1 MRRRQ
6 LTCILLTLLLLTGC
20 TYSTGGG
27 ADASEADPEAAK
39 SSTEYLEAMDTYMT
53 LTAYGSHREEALEE
67 ACAEIR
73 RLEALLS
80 TGSQDSEVYA
90 LNQSGSAVLSDDTA
104 ALVEYALRLYD
115 STGGAFDITVYPL
128 MELWGFT
135 TQDYQVPTAEALAE
149 TLALVGSDRLT
160 YDSDTQTLTLAQGQA
175 VDFGGIAK
183 GYTSQRVME
192 LFLEAGV
199 SSAMVSL
206 GGNIHCLGTK
216 PDGSLWRIG
225 IQDPFGEDGDIAAVV
240 SVADQAVIT
249 SGGYQRFFQDEDTGE
264 TYHHIIDPA
273 TGCPAKSGLA
283 SVSIVTG
290 DGTLGDGLST
300 ALYIMG
306 LEEATAYWQAHSG
319 EFQAIFIDDDGAI
332 YVTEGIADEV
342 TADAGFT
349 VLTAE

>member
-1 MRRRQ
+1 MKR
-6 LTCILLTLLLLTGC
+6 ILCALLSLCLLTGC
-20 TYSTGGG
+20 AYSTGGG
-27 ADASEADPEAAK
+27 TDVSEADPEASEA
-39 SSTEYLEAMDTYMT
+39 STEYLEAMDTYMT
-53 LTAYGSHREEALEE
+53 LTAYGSHREEALED

-80 TGSQDSEVYA
+80 TGSDSSEVYA
-90 LNQSGSAVLSDDTA
+90 LNQSGSGVLSDDTA
-104 ALVEYALRLYD
+104 ALLEYALDLYD

-135 TQDYQVPTAEALAE
+135 TQDYQVPAADALQS
-149 TLALVGSDRLT
+149 TLALVGADRLT
-160 YDSDTQTLTLAQGQA
+160 YDSGTQTLTLGEGQA
-175 VDFGGIAK
+175 IDFGGIAK
-183 GYTSQRVME
+183 GYTSQQVME

-199 SSAMVSL
+199 TSAMVSL

-225 IQDPFGEDGDIAAVV
+225 IQDPAGSEGEIAAVV

-249 SGGYQRFFQDEDTGE
+249 SGGYQRYFEDEDTGE

-273 TGCPAKSGLA
+273 TGYPAKSGLS

-306 LEEATAYWQAHSG
+306 LEEAAAYWRAHSTL
-319 EFQAIFIDDDGAI
+319 FQAILIDDDGAI
-332 YVTEGIADEV
+332 YVTEGIADAV

>member
-1 MRRRQ
+1 MKR
-6 LTCILLTLLLLTGC
+6 ILCALLSLCLLTGC
-20 TYSTGGG
+20 AYSVGGG
-27 ADASEADPEAAK
+27 TDASEADPEAGT

-53 LTAYGSHREEALEE
+53 LTAYGSHREEALEA

-80 TGSQDSEVYA
+80 TGSDSSEVYA
-90 LNQSGSAVLSDDTA
+90 LNQSGSGVLSDDTA
-104 ALVEYALRLYD
+104 ALLEYALDLYD

-135 TQDYQVPTAEALAE
+135 TQDYQVPAADALQS
-149 TLALVGSDRLT
+149 TLALVGADRLT
-160 YDSDTQTLTLAQGQA
+160 YDSDTQTLTLGEGQA
-175 VDFGGIAK
+175 IDFGGIAK
-183 GYTSQRVME
+183 GYTSQQVME

-199 SSAMVSL
+199 TSAMVSL

-225 IQDPFGEDGDIAAVV
+225 IQDPAGAEGEIAAIV
-240 SVADQAVIT
+240 SVTDQAVIT
-249 SGGYQRFFQDEDTGE
+249 SGGYQRYFEDEDTGE

-273 TGCPAKSGLA
+273 TGYPAKSGLS

-306 LEEATAYWQAHSG
+306 LEEATAYWRAHSTL
-319 EFQAIFIDDDGAI
+319 FQAILIDDDGAI
-332 YVTEGIADEV
+332 YVTEGIADAV

>member
-1 MRRRQ
+1 MKR
-6 LTCILLTLLLLTGC
+6 ILCVLLSLCLLTGC
-20 TYSTGGG
+20 AYSVGGG
-27 ADASEADPEAAK
+27 TDASEADPEASE

-53 LTAYGSHREEALEE
+53 LTAYGSHREAALED

-80 TGSQDSEVYA
+80 TGSDSSEVCA
-90 LNQSGSAVLSDDTA
+90 LNQSGSGVLSDDTA
-104 ALVEYALRLYD
+104 ALLEYALGLYD

-135 TQDYQVPTAEALAE
+135 TQDYQVPTADALQS
-149 TLALVGSDRLT
+149 TLALVGADRLT
-160 YDSDTQTLTLAQGQA
+160 YDSDTRTLTLGEGQA
-175 VDFGGIAK
+175 IDFGGIAK

-199 SSAMVSL
+199 TSAMVSL

-225 IQDPFGEDGDIAAVV
+225 IQDPAGAEGEIAAVV

-249 SGGYQRFFQDEDTGE
+249 SGGYQRYFEDEDTGE

-273 TGCPAKSGLA
+273 TGYPAKSGLS

-306 LEEATAYWQAHSG
+306 LEEATAYWRAHSTL
-319 EFQAIFIDDDGAI
+319 FQAILIDDDGAI
-332 YVTEGIADEV
+332 YVTEGIADAV